1 MKRILPLLFMLLA
14 CGGARAQD
22 SAPALQSL
30 LEAGRVDVAIESL
43 EQELGENPFDPIQ
56 LNNLAVART
65 RKGDVY
71 AGLDLL
77 DRAARLSPN
86 QPIIAEN
93 RKQLREWLAARIGA
107 NAQLLEANARPIP
120 PSLPDPPALWGSASK
135 VQP

>member
-1 MKRILPLLFMLLA
+1 MKRILPLMFMLLL
-14 CGGARAQD
+14 CGGAQAQD

-30 LEAGRVDVAIESL
+30 LESGRVDVAINSL

>member
-1 MKRILPLLFMLLA
+1 MKRILPLMFMLL
-14 CGGARAQD
+14 CGGAQAQD

-30 LEAGRVDVAIESL
+30 LESGRVDVAINSL

-120 PSLPDPPALWGSASK
+120 PSLPDPPALWGAASK